1 MENRQHCDTA
11 PPLLEINLTGIIRS
25 RAGWKGRLLPRFLLG
40 ALERLICQRRL
51 NEILREVWPAQ
62 GSDFARRIME
72 VQRIS
77 LSTQGLDRLPRE
89 ESFIFACNHPLGGL
103 DGICMVKV
111 LGELFGDDNIRVMVN
126 DMLMNVAPLAGVFLP
141 VNKYG
146 AQGRRSARLLGEA
159 LQSGK
164 QIVMFPAGLVSRLH
178 DDGGIR
184 DLEWQKSVIAKAIES
199 GRRIVPVFF
208 DGLNTSRFY
217 RTALIRKK
225 IGLKINIEQ
234 ALLPSE
240 LCRAEGASYRIFFG
254 SPLSAAELPGS
265 SAKEKAAALRDR
277 CYSLRPGD
285 SGTQTHS

>member
-1 MENRQHCDTA
+1 MDNHPNDNST

-51 NEILREVWPAQ
+51 NEILREVWPAR
-62 GSDFARRIME
+62 GSDFARRVME

-77 LSTQGLDRLPRE
+77 LTTEGLDKLPPE

-111 LGELFGDDNIRVMVN
+111 LGEFFGDDNIRVMVN

-146 AQGRRSARLLGEA
+146 SQGRKSARLLNEA
-159 LQSGK
+159 LASGK

-217 RTALIRKK
+217 RTALMRKRL
-225 IGLKINIEQ
+225 GLKINIEQ

-240 LCRAEGASYRIFFG
+240 LCRAEGASYRIIFG
-254 SPLSAAELPGS
+254 SPLSPDELHGS

-277 CYSLRPGD
+277 CYSLCAG
-285 SGTQTHS
+285 